1 MVLQLAR
8 RPLPPT
14 LIPQRS
20 SPLLAPLPLLAQVR
34 LFHPVNCLEAD
45 GGDDPPLGTAT
56 SVATVRLA
64 GLVRGR
70 AFAGGKD
77 RVCDGLRS
85 LRRDLARTVDR
96 RLVLL
101 LDEVA
106 EEEGCDS
113 RSPLPAGEARSWP
126 LPRRAHFEVEGG
138 LSLCDYLTEGED
150 TSEFGDKVAEVL
162 GGQVPWMVPWGVAE
176 WHGGWGWNGGGM
188 STSARAPRP
197 AQSWPWRSGPWGCWA
212 RFSPSNVNPTSP
224 LPPHHPPSTHT
235 HLCPASSHE

>member
-14 LIPQRS
+14 LIPQPS

-34 LFHPVNCLEAD
+34 LFHPINCLEAD

-101 LDEVA
+101 LEEVA

-138 LSLCDYLTEGED
+138 LSLCDYVTEGED

-162 GGQVPWMVPWGVAE
+162 GGQVRGWCR
-176 WHGGWGWNGGGM
+176 GGWPNGMAVGDGM
-188 STSARAPRP
+188 GAELALLPAHRALHNPGHGDLVPGSA
-197 AQSWPWRSGPWGCWA
+197 GPDLA
-212 RFSPSNVNPTSP
+212 
-224 LPPHHPPSTHT
+224 HPM
-235 HLCPASSHE
+235 